1 MKRVGQR
8 VVDDVNLGVG
18 DQVGIGIHHPLHPVS
33 AGEGFRS
40 AAVTGR
46 HRHDPVTPAAGEIT
60 ASSAM
65 REAPST
71 PIRSPLTV

>member
-8 VVDDVNLGVG
+8 VVDDVHLGVG
-18 DQVGIGIHHPLHPVS
+18 DQVGVGIHHPLHPVS

-40 AAVTGR
+40 AAVPG
-46 HRHDPVTPAAGEIT
+46 HRDQTVTPAAGEIT

-71 PIRSPLTV
+71 PIRRPLTV

>member
-8 VVDDVNLGVG
+8 VVDDVHLGVG
-18 DQVGIGIHHPLHPVS
+18 DQVGVGIHYPLHPVS
-33 AGEGFRS
+33 AGEGFRT
-40 AAVTGR
+40 AAVPGS

>member
-8 VVDDVNLGVG
+8 VVDDVHLGVG
-18 DQVGIGIHHPLHPVS
+18 DQVGVGIHYPLHPVS
-33 AGEGFRS
+33 AGEGFRT
-40 AAVTGR
+40 AAVTGG

-71 PIRSPLTV
+71 PIRRPLTV